1 MDGDG
6 EGMGLSGPEGVGSAV
21 WLHRLEQGRP
31 ECPKRGPPGPAVLC
45 VGPGLRGV
53 ALVPA
58 VVTADTCP
66 GLGNVCR
73 RGGGLGVGVRGVR
86 GAGGAGRSV
95 WGRGRGA
102 GPGAGGAA
110 GAGRSPRRSSR
121 SLEPR

>member
-1 MDGDG
+1 MGREWGCRGQRVWVQRCGCTDWSRD
-6 EGMGLSGPEGVGSAV
+6 GLSARNEDPRALLCCV
-21 WLHRLEQGRP
+21 WGR
-31 ECPKRGPPGPAVLC
+31 
-45 VGPGLRGV
+45 GLRGV